1 MRYNPETFPTQVF
14 PGIYLIESEI
24 HFHIASTF
32 SGVFY
37 VDRNDNELYF
47 IETIVL
53 PNS

>member
-24 HFHIASTF
+24 HFHIASKF
-32 SGVFY
+32 SGTFY

-53 PNS
+53 PN

>member
-14 PGIYLIESEI
+14 PGIYLIESET
-24 HFHIASTF
+24 HFHIAQKF
-32 SGVFY
+32 SGTFY

-53 PNS
+53 PN